1 MKKNLIIIGS
11 KSYPNN
17 YGGFEA
23 LVESLLKGQK
33 FKTSFEEIFVITE
46 FDNLRFENVQVL
58 ALGYRKSSNPV
69 KFYKDSLKLTSSGDI
84 VLILGLGGGFVLWW
98 YRLIKK
104 NTKFVVNL
112 DGLEWRRSK
121 FGLAKRL
128 GLYLSYL
135 GNVLFANR
143 LILDSGALKL
153 YLPFVPRI
161 VKDKIVTVE
170 YTSRYEFLDST
181 TTNIDRGIVL
191 AVARFV
197 PENNIDLLCEA
208 WEIARKEGVVSKTKE
223 FIFVGDFE
231 SWPSDLREKYP
242 NIQFIGP
249 VYDQGVL
256 IKLYNACDIYIHGHS
271 VGGTNPALVE
281 ALSFGLNIFAHD
293 NRFNRETLRSNGNYF
308 RCIND
313 LVDLLSGSE
322 RVNEEKVMAY
332 YLSRFSNRRI
342 TDDYLKVLIE

>member
-1 MKKNLIIIGS
+1 MKGKLIIIGS
-11 KSYPNN
+11 KSYPNS

-23 LVESLLKGQK
+23 LVESLLKREK
-33 FKTSFEEIFVITE
+33 FISSFEKIFVITE
-46 FDNLRFENVQVL
+46 YDSLKFENVQVL

-69 KFYKDSLKLTSSGDI
+69 QFYNDSLKFSKSGDV

-98 YRLIKK
+98 YRLIRK

-121 FGLAKRL
+121 FGMAKRF

-153 YLPFVPRI
+153 YLPFVPKI
-161 VKDKIVTVE
+161 LKEKIVTVE
-170 YTSRYEFLDST
+170 YTSRYELHDAKT
-181 TTNIDRGIVL
+181 KNVDRSIVL

-197 PENNIDLLCEA
+197 PENNIDLLCES
-208 WEIARKEGVVSKTKE
+208 WEIAREIGVVSNTKE
-223 FIFVGDFE
+223 FVFVGDFE
-231 SWPSDLREKYP
+231 SWPLDLRKTYP
-242 NIQFIGP
+242 NIQFVGP
-249 VYDQGVL
+249 IYDQEEL

-293 NRFNRETLRSNGNYF
+293 NCFNRETLKDNGNYF
-308 RCIND
+308 SCVND
-313 LVDLLSGSE
+313 LVNLFNGLT
-322 RVNEEKVMAY
+322 RVNEEKVIEY
-332 YLSRFSNRRI
+332 YQSRFSNMSI
-342 TDDYLKVLIE
+342 TDNYLSILTE